1 MTTIPNIKGV
11 IIAASVAL
19 ASSAGL
25 VMAQEATETEPEW
38 DGQTVTFGV
47 VPQQSASRLAAM
59 WSPILARVSEDLGVR
74 VEFRTTKDIPTFEA
88 CLAAGIYDFAYMNP
102 VHYTIFSESGGYDA
116 VARQSDKKLRGL
128 LVVSQDSDIASIQD
142 LEGANIAFPSSG
154 AFGASVVPRAELRA
168 RGISFSPEY
177 VRSHDSVYRAVAAGL
192 MPAGGGVQRTFGAI
206 EEELRAQ
213 LRVVYS
219 TDGYTPHAI
228 AAHDTVPVE
237 IRAALLS
244 ILLDISTNAPDLAAS
259 IGMNGFERALDDDWD
274 DVRSLGLTA
283 QDTGILTEGD
293 SECPS
298 G

>member
-25 VMAQEATETEPEW
+25 A
-38 DGQTVTFGV
+38 
-47 VPQQSASRLAAM
+47 
-59 WSPILARVSEDLGVR
+59 ILARVSEDLGVR